1 MIPDLDIYRSANVLV
16 KCHGQ
21 DAPIEAA
28 MRADALLAVGDLGGV
43 AVWKRILRAVGELR
57 RVKPEAETLVN

>member
-1 MIPDLDIYRSANVLV
+1 MDIYRSARVLV

-28 MRADALLAVGDLGGV
+28 MWADAVLGKSNLNGY
-43 AVWKRILRAVGELR
+43 AVWKRIVEAVEDLQGTAPKPGE
-57 RVKPEAETLVN
+57 VVH

>member
-1 MIPDLDIYRSANVLV
+1 MDDLDIYRSANVLV

-28 MRADALLAVGDLGGV
+28 MRADAMLEKGVRSILPGTPLLLATI
-43 AVWKRILRAVGELR
+43 AWTA
-57 RVKPEAETLVN
+57 

>member
-1 MIPDLDIYRSANVLV
+1 MDIYRSARVLV

-28 MRADALLAVGDLGGV
+28 MRADAVLDKGNRNGHAVR
-43 AVWKRILRAVGELR
+43 KRIVNAIEDLQGTAPETGE
-57 RVKPEAETLVN
+57 VVH